1 MHDRHEAGA
10 LVDLARDVGGIDAA
24 LAVDTDHAHPDMRVP
39 LEVVRRIE
47 HRVVLDRAHDEAVLF
62 VAPASLEGTA
72 EREVIRLGAT
82 AREHD
87 LRRLRADRGGDLHAG
102 LVDESASGA
111 TLGVD
116 ARGVPVALAED
127 ASHRLRD
134 LGVDRRGRGVIEID
148 ALHG

>member
-1 MHDRHEAGA
+1 MSNR
-10 LVDLARDVGGIDAA
+10 
-24 LAVDTDHAHPDMRVP
+24 
-39 LEVVRRIE
+39 
-47 HRVVLDRAHDEAVLF
+47 
-62 VAPASLEGTA
+62 PASIED
-72 EREVIRLGAT
+72 LGPN
-82 AREHD
+82 
-87 LRRLRADRGGDLHAG
+87 AG

-134 LGVDRRGRGVIEID
+134 LGVDRSGRGVIEID